1 MNNILS
7 IIKIAFTALR
17 VNKLRS
23 FLTILGI
30 VIGIMS
36 VILVF
41 SAGEGLKGLLL
52 SQMESYGTDFV
63 EVEIKTPSTSKTSAE
78 NATSMVMG
86 VNVTTLTLDDADAI
100 LSHPNIKD
108 AYSGIMGQ
116 AIMTRDEK
124 SDIVQIWGA
133 SSSFID
139 IDSSEIEEG
148 RFYTDEE
155 DRSLARIVVLGSE
168 AKKNF
173 FGDKEAVGKN
183 VKIGKHSFKVVGVL
197 KEKGT
202 VMFMNMD
209 EWIYLPIR
217 PLQKL
222 VMGIDHV
229 MFVMAKIDNMDISE
243 QTAQELTLL
252 MRDRHEITDPEKDDF
267 AVTTMTEMM
276 GIWDTI
282 MGGVTLLLMAI
293 VAVSL
298 IVGGVGIMNIM
309 FVSVTERINE
319 IGLRKAVGANSSKIL
334 TQFLIEAMTLTF
346 SRGVVGII
354 LGLFISFLTSVGA
367 KSQGFDWPFVV
378 QPFSVLIAVGVSVL
392 IGLVFGLIPAKK
404 AANMDPIEAL
414 RHQQ

>member
-354 LGLFISFLTSVGA
+354 LGLLISFLTSVGA

>member
-346 SRGVVGII
+346 SGGVVGII
-354 LGLFISFLTSVGA
+354 LGLLISFLTSVGA

>member
-309 FVSVTERINE
+309 FVTVSERTKE
-319 IGLRKAVGANSSKIL
+319 IGLRKAVGAKRKDIL
-334 TQFLIEAMTLTF
+334 FQFLIESAAMTLRRL
-346 SRGVVGII
+346 S
-354 LGLFISFLTSVGA
+354 
-367 KSQGFDWPFVV
+367 
-378 QPFSVLIAVGVSVL
+378 
-392 IGLVFGLIPAKK
+392 
-404 AANMDPIEAL
+404 
-414 RHQQ
+414 